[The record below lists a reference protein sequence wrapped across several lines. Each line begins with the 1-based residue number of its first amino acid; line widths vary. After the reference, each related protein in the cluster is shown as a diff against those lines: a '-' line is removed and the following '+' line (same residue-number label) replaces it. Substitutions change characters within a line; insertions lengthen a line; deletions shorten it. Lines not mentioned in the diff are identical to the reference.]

1 MWQASTTILPNI
13 KTYIIPCNSLP
24 KKEKTYRYIHKHQ
37 KRESD
42 RQTVSQKTC
51 NCQSKKR
58 TKENST
64 Q

>member
-37 KRESD
+37 KKRI
-42 RQTVSQKTC
+42 RQTDS
-51 NCQSKKR
+51 QSKNVQLSK
-58 TKENST
+58 
-64 Q
+64 